1 MAAERQAVRT
11 AAADAGDRRYDGV
24 YNRVQDKE
32 LLEIADQR
40 CCMSMHQPY
49 ASLLVAGIKR
59 HEGRTWYTAHRG
71 RLWIAATARTA
82 DADEVQR
89 VETFYR
95 QLYGKE
101 GGDMQF
107 PSEYPTGCLL
117 GSVLVQECLPQ
128 EEYRQRLPQG
138 ESDSPYVFV
147 CSAPEELPIRFPVR
161 GEHKICE
168 CYEWYF
174 EMVGSNWAYSNR
186 QTGSD
191 HSSGRLQGHAA
202 SG

>member
-1 MAAERQAVRT
+1 MHQFDDSVAAERI
-11 AAADAGDRRYDGV
+11 AARSAAGDVAPRYDGV

-71 RLWIAATARTA
+71 RLWIAATARPA
-82 DADEVQR
+82 DAEEVQR
-89 VETFYR
+89 VEAFYR
-95 QLYGKE
+95 QLYGS
-101 GGDMQF
+101 DDLQF
-107 PSEYPTGCLL
+107 PAEYPAGCLL

-128 EEYRQRLPQG
+128 EEYRQRLPKG
-138 ESDSPYVFV
+138 ESDSPFVFV

-168 CYEWYF
+168 YI
-174 EMVGSNWAYSNR
+174 
-186 QTGSD
+186 GSD
-191 HSSGRLQGHAA
+191 LFCSCC
-202 SG
+202 